1 MSLSNERKHPFRR
14 QISARN
20 PGEQQKLLDDYN
32 FNLALAGIFFT
43 TEPPGKMRNF
53 NSIITN

>member
-32 FNLALAGIFFT
+32 FNPVLAGIFFT
-43 TEPPGKMRNF
+43 TELPGKICNF
-53 NSIITN
+53 NSK